1 MAEIYRAKTFD
12 SQGHAHLVAVK
23 RVLAHL
29 AEDDDFIQ
37 MLVDEAKIA
46 SVLRHHNIA
55 RVYEFARAH
64 GEYFIAMEHV
74 DGKDTR
80 TILERCR
87 QKKKPMPAEHAAYVA
102 AEVAAALHAAHT
114 AADAKRRPLRIVHR
128 DVSPSNII
136 ASYTGEVKLCDF
148 GIAKATLSRVNTK
161 TGVIKGKVKYMSPEQ
176 ALGRK
181 LDHRSDIFSLGSCL
195 YEMLTR
201 VPPFTASNEMDLLI
215 KVRDAKYRPVSDLV
229 PSVPPELEGITD
241 KCLTRS
247 RAHRYQTAAEVEADL
262 RAFLKRYVPTY
273 SRSHLGRYVRKM
285 FATEIE
291 RELRMLEE
299 FVIADEVSDDVG
311 ENLIPQSEGA
321 PAPDVPFHPKPTS
334 TVLPQAPPGG
344 DFADGSSQ
352 TTLPTGRHGEAA
364 TGEDTRPPRGGADS
378 DFDVHGADTQ
388 IIDDTRHRL
397 AGRGSMRAPAADTST
412 GTRPDAGAAA
422 RADRAAR
429 AVTSGDD
436 AAHFARRRI
445 GDELQCRRPEAHLDA
460 APDHVVVHDL
470 EELGPVRRAVCPRI
484 VLARVELGHVRDRGM
499 VEGLGAGQRVV
510 AADAALVRVVGELAL
525 LVLLDRGDDSGAV
538 HAREVAH
545 VMLELAHAVG
555 EGENHVVGRTPAVG
569 RLEIGEGAGA
579 VAGAAHGAVG
589 ADRQPPGHLVL
600 LDQQHRGAA
609 VRGGDGGDAA
619 AVAEADDDDVVDL
632 VELSGP
638 LSHGAGTS
646 APPRAAPR
654 TR

>member
-1 MAEIYRAKTFD
+1 MHGCAPPPPVSVAAGGDRGAWRLTPNPRTIAALRRAQQLGRYHLLDRIAFGGMAEIYRAKTFD

-102 AEVAAALHAAHT
+102 AEIGAALHAAHSAT
-114 AADAKRRPLRIVHR
+114 DPKRRPLRIVHR
-128 DVSPSNII
+128 DVSPSNVIV
-136 ASYTGEVKLCDF
+136 SYTGEVKLCDF

-247 RAHRYQTAAEVEADL
+247 RAHRYQTAGEVEADL
-262 RAFLKRYVPTY
+262 RTFLKRFVPTY

-285 FATEIE
+285 FASEIE

-311 ENLIPQSEGA
+311 ENLIPQTEEV
-321 PAPDVPFHPKPTS
+321 PAPHVPFHP
-334 TVLPQAPPGG
+334 QA
-344 DFADGSSQ
+344 DLDG
-352 TTLPTGRHGEAA
+352 AA
-364 TGEDTRPPRGGADS
+364 
-378 DFDVHGADTQ
+378 
-388 IIDDTRHRL
+388 
-397 AGRGSMRAPAADTST
+397 
-412 GTRPDAGAAA
+412 AGAAA
-422 RADRAAR
+422 RGPRLRRRLQPDHAADRAPGR
-429 AVTSGDD
+429 
-436 AAHFARRRI
+436 HRR
-445 GDELQCRRPEAHLDA
+445 
-460 APDHVVVHDL
+460 
-470 EELGPVRRAVCPRI
+470 
-484 VLARVELGHVRDRGM
+484 
-499 VEGLGAGQRVV
+499 
-510 AADAALVRVVGELAL
+510 
-525 LVLLDRGDDSGAV
+525 
-538 HAREVAH
+538 
-545 VMLELAHAVG
+545 
-555 EGENHVVGRTPAVG
+555 
-569 RLEIGEGAGA
+569 
-579 VAGAAHGAVG
+579 
-589 ADRQPPGHLVL
+589 
-600 LDQQHRGAA
+600 
-609 VRGGDGGDAA
+609 
-619 AVAEADDDDVVDL
+619 
-632 VELSGP
+632 
-638 LSHGAGTS
+638 
-646 APPRAAPR
+646 
-654 TR
+654 